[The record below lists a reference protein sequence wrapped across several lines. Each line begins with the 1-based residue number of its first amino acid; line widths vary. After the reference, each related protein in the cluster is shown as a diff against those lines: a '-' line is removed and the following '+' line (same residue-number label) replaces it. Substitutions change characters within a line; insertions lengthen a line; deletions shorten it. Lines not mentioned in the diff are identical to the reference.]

1 MCAWID
7 GWAKCRDAE
16 FAGEEAMHDAFNSS
30 DTLAVCLKLE
40 HDAAPAAQPD
50 PDDEAPECNVCGKPV
65 AYGERHY
72 RCGSAVMPAA
82 QPGVQPV
89 AWRKQ
94 FANEGDPNLYWVI
107 KSGKNAPKDG
117 DAWEPLYPSP
127 VAQQPI
133 QKEYRKAIHFGGNL
147 PVAPPAAQQP
157 ARPEPRQQGTWT
169 SDGRGDVWTPKSPQ
183 QVPAVSTQSTH
194 PQDMSNS
201 NEKIDISSTAVAPD
215 EWFPWSAKAYSLP
228 PETKMTIR
236 LRNGDEYETIAGHLT
251 QQDDEDAAA
260 LGAQTAKPEEG
271 QDADQA

>member
-89 AWRKQ
+89 ADWQWRSRLS
-94 FANEGDPNLYWVI
+94 ANN
-107 KSGKNAPKDG
+107 K
-117 DAWEPLYPSP
+117 
-127 VAQQPI
+127 
-133 QKEYRKAIHFGGNL
+133 
-147 PVAPPAAQQP
+147 
-157 ARPEPRQQGTWT
+157 
-169 SDGRGDVWTPKSPQ
+169 WTPWSRCTKEDVDRVAGLENFEARALYAAPL
-183 QVPAVSTQSTH
+183 AV
-194 PQDMSNS
+194 
-201 NEKIDISSTAVAPD
+201 
-215 EWFPWSAKAYSLP
+215 
-228 PETKMTIR
+228 
-236 LRNGDEYETIAGHLT
+236 
-251 QQDDEDAAA
+251 
-260 LGAQTAKPEEG
+260 PEEG
-271 QDADQA
+271 MKNGAN